1 MTGQPLFFWNDK
13 HGKTQPRVMDF
24 TYQITAAKTVSPI
37 PQGADS
43 FVFFDAITQAQ
54 VDAYLGV
61 ANDFNYLI
69 WDSTSMG
76 ADTFGGIVRMSG
88 SPSTYAQGF
97 SAIRMEAVCYSSAGL
112 TTAVT
117 RAANG
122 STGLTNSTLATEYGI
137 SSSGN
142 LGFKVDF
149 GNTPDFDGL
158 TSGLI
163 TVRLYWI
170 SK

>member
-13 HGKTQPRVMDF
+13 HGKTQPRTMDF

-54 VDAYLGV
+54 IDSYLGV

-76 ADTFGGIVRMSG
+76 ADTFSGIVRMSG

-97 SAIRMEAVCYSSAGL
+97 SAIRMEAACYSSAGL
-112 TTAVT
+112 TA
-117 RAANG
+117 
-122 STGLTNSTLATEYGI
+122 S
-137 SSSGN
+137 
-142 LGFKVDF
+142 
-149 GNTPDFDGL
+149 
-158 TSGLI
+158 
-163 TVRLYWI
+163 
-170 SK
+170 